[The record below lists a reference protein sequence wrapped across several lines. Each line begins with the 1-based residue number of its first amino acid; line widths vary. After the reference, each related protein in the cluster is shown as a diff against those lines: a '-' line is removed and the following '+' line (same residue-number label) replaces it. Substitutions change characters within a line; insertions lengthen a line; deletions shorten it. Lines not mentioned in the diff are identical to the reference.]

1 MTRRILIVSVLGL
14 LALAIGANQAATH
27 PDGKGDEGC
36 TPGFWKNHPEAWPIS
51 TGTTLE
57 DVFDVPDEFGLDSAT
72 LLDALNFKGGGGL
85 EGMARNLLRQAVAG
99 YLAALHPDVDYPRIA
114 SEVVSLTNAALDSGS
129 RARMERVKDRFDE
142 FNNRGCPL

>member
-1 MTRRILIVSVLGL
+1 MTRRILIVLVLGAF
-14 LALAIGANQAATH
+14 ALAVGANPAATH

-72 LLDALNFKGGGGL
+72 LLDALEFKGGPGL
-85 EGMARNLLRQAVAG
+85 AGMARNLLRQAVAG

-129 RARMERVKDRFDE
+129 RARMERVKDRFDR

>member
-1 MTRRILIVSVLGL
+1 MARRILIVLVLGL
-14 LALAIGANQAATH
+14 FALAVGANPAVAH
-27 PDGKGDEGC
+27 PDGDGDEGC
-36 TPGFWKNHPEAWPIS
+36 TPGFWKNHPDAWPIS

-72 LLDALNFKGGGGL
+72 FLDAMEFKGGPTVAA
-85 EGMARNLLRQAVAG
+85 MARLLLRQAVAG

-114 SEVVSLTNAALDSGS
+114 SEVVSLTNEALDSGR

-142 FNNRGCPL
+142 FNNLGCPL